1 MSSIQKDSSINCD
14 IKYMHGMSVYVT
26 DNGLQKAAQLYS
38 LKYDE
43 NSRLFNIEIESN
55 NRKTIIFNKYNIKN
69 LGWWLVRPSIELFLQ
84 NEKEDKKQ
92 CTLQFFWP
100 NDMED
105 FIHNLDC
112 YTKKIQNEL
121 DIELHHDKG
130 LQDRLDQFANL
141 PSEGSVDIPKAHP
154 GIQLSRMNSFSD
166 NEGGK
171 RRKKRKKTKRRR
183 KSKHKTR
190 NKK

>member
-1 MSSIQKDSSINCD
+1 MASMIKDISENCD

-26 DNGLQKAAQLYS
+26 DSRGTKTAQLYS
-38 LKYDE
+38 LRYDE
-43 NSRLFNIEIESN
+43 NSRQFTIELESN

-69 LGWWLVRPSIELFLQ
+69 LGAWLVRPSIELFLQ

-121 DIELHHDKG
+121 DIELRHDKG
-130 LQDRLDQFANL
+130 LQDRLAQFSNL
-141 PSEGSVDIPKAHP
+141 PSEGSVDITRAPTGNA
-154 GIQLSRMNSFSD
+154 LSRMDSFPD
-166 NEGGK
+166 TEGGK
-171 RRKKRKKTKRRR
+171 RKKKRKRTKKRR
-183 KSKHKTR
+183 KYKHKTR

>member
-1 MSSIQKDSSINCD
+1 M
-14 IKYMHGMSVYVT
+14 
-26 DNGLQKAAQLYS
+26 
-38 LKYDE
+38 
-43 NSRLFNIEIESN
+43 
-55 NRKTIIFNKYNIKN
+55 
-69 LGWWLVRPSIELFLQ
+69 Q

-130 LQDRLDQFANL
+130 LQDRLTQFENL
-141 PSEGSVDIPKAHP
+141 PSEGSVDIMRAPT
-154 GIQLSRMNSFSD
+154 GNSLSRMDSFPD
-166 NEGGK
+166 TEGGK
-171 RRKKRKKTKRRR
+171 RKKKRKRTKKRR